1 MKSIVLII
9 LITFSLSVKS
19 SDRWTDWSEIGVVY
33 TYTTPNS
40 LHVHL
45 IGETCPN
52 TKNYF
57 SITDAK
63 QANAAQLVSMILV
76 AKSSK
81 KKVRVFYDS
90 NESDT
95 FCYFKGLQIEQ

>member
-1 MKSIVLII
+1 MKSIILVI
-9 LITFSLSVKS
+9 LITFSFFAKS
-19 SDRWTDWSEIGVVY
+19 ANQWTDWKEIGMVY
-33 TYTTPNS
+33 TYTVPNS
-40 LHVHL
+40 LHVYL

-81 KKVRVFYDS
+81 KKVRVFYNP

-95 FCYFKGLQIEQ
+95 LCYFKGLQVEQ

>member
-1 MKSIVLII
+1 MKFLVLALFI
-9 LITFSLSVKS
+9 FSTSVKS
-19 SDRWTDWSEIGVVY
+19 ANQWTDWSEIGLVY

-40 LHVHL
+40 LHVYL

-81 KKVRVFYDS
+81 KKVRVFYDP
-90 NESDT
+90 NEGEVQC
-95 FCYFKGLQIEQ
+95 FFKGLQIEQ

>member
-1 MKSIVLII
+1 MKYIMLTLLI
-9 LITFSLSVKS
+9 FSTSAKS
-19 SDRWTDWSEIGVVY
+19 AGQWTDWKEIGLVY
-33 TYTTPNS
+33 TYTVPSS
-40 LHVHL
+40 LHVYL

-81 KKVRVFYDS
+81 KKVRVFYDP
-90 NESDT
+90 NDSDT
-95 FCYFKGLQIEQ
+95 LCYFKGLQIEQ